1 MLSGLTWPSFV
12 RILSVKSEP
21 PRVWVYL
28 QDGGFMGIRAT
39 GRRIAI
45 TGINIYRFAGG
56 KIAEAWSNSD
66 CLGMMQ
72 RLGAIPSMEQGAE

>member
-1 MLSGLTWPSFV
+1 
-12 RILSVKSEP
+12 
-21 PRVWVYL
+21 
-28 QDGGFMGIRAT
+28 MGIRAT

>member
-1 MLSGLTWPSFV
+1 MSGLTWPSFG
-12 RILSVKSEP
+12 RILSENPNGPESG
-21 PRVWVYL
+21 VYL
-28 QDGGFMGIRAT
+28 QNVGFMGIRAT
-39 GRRIAI
+39 GKRIAI

-72 RLGAIPSMEQGAE
+72 QLGAIPSMEQGAE